1 MQDAISGTNL
11 LLCGRFQQNPFSSF
25 GGDASGTDKHTDGQT
40 DIHTYI
46 QTDRQA
52 GRQADRQQ
60 RHCNSR
66 SVGWTC
72 AVGGLS
78 KDDLGVLKEA
88 HIAAIPQSA
97 IPLIP
102 PTQFNVSIRLHY
114 WSERWIIQMLI
125 VIIII
130 CFIGIPFHT
139 SISENCHCRQRFYNI
154 LHCRE
159 ILKYLCT
166 TFMFLSDLPNVCHT
180 PK

>member
-114 WSERWIIQMLI
+114 WSER
-125 VIIII
+125 
-130 CFIGIPFHT
+130 
-139 SISENCHCRQRFYNI
+139 
-154 LHCRE
+154 
-159 ILKYLCT
+159 
-166 TFMFLSDLPNVCHT
+166 
-180 PK
+180 